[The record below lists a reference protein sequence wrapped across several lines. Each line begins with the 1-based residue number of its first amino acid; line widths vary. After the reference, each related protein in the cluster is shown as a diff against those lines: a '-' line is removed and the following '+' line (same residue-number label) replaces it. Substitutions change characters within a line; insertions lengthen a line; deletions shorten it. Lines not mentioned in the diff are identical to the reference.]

1 MSSSFLFAV
10 KPVARFEI
18 VDRADPL
25 FNYYGIAYRVDYG
38 LWILIRHGAFVEG
51 VGADGGGED
60 AIHALFE
67 IGEGEAVLRLRAAEE
82 PSRAVGSALVPVIVA
97 EPCADECPVAHVERD
112 QQALTLTRRDRAL
125 SQDHVLHVDIVVDG
139 REEIRLVQLQR
150 VQYALLDDLA
160 VERGEAL
167 HERHVV
173 KVAVPVLPC
182 EIGELKGDPGLLPAA
197 DIRVRLVL
205 IVFRDLQAEIAAACV
220 DDKIE
225 VLLVVAVDLDEMVAS
240 AERAEA
246 LLGTAGFDL
255 LAAAQLFDID
265 SSVAAV
271 RPFAHVSPVGDVLA
285 DERIELWQ
293 VKALFFEAH
302 DVHAAADID
311 ADEVRDDVFA
321 NRHSRADGAA
331 LSRVHVGHYPDLRSR
346 RERLIAERFYLT
358 LRRGLEDVG
367 VDFCGGVGAGE
378 LNHFTILS
386 VAYKSHL
393 LYMKAFRN
401 LDLFC
406 F

>member
-1 MSSSFLFAV
+1 ML
-10 KPVARFEI
+10 
-18 VDRADPL
+18 
-25 FNYYGIAYRVDYG
+25 G
-38 LWILIRHGAFVEG
+38 
-51 VGADGGGED
+51 
-60 AIHALFE
+60 
-67 IGEGEAVLRLRAAEE
+67 LRAAVKT
-82 PSRAVGSALVPVIVA
+82 SRAVWSALVPVVVA
-97 EPCADECPVAHVERD
+97 EAFADERTISHVEGN
-112 QQALTLTRRDRAL
+112 QQPLALARRDRAL
-125 SQDHVLHVDIVVDG
+125 AQYHVVEVDVVVDG
-139 REEIRLVQLQR
+139 REELLLVELQR
-150 VQYALLDDLA
+150 VQNALLDYLP

-167 HERHVV
+167 HQRHVLKV
-173 KVAVPVLPC
+173 CVAVGAGQVR
-182 EIGELKGDPGLLPAA
+182 ELEGYLRLLPAA
-197 DIRVRLVL
+197 DVRIGLVL
-205 IVFRDLQAEIAAACV
+205 IVLRDLQAEVAAAGV
-220 DDKIE
+220 DDEVE
-225 VLLVVAVDLDEMVAS
+225 VLLVVAVDLDEVVAA

-246 LLGTAGFDL
+246 LLR
-255 LAAAQLFDID
+255 AARIDLFDAVELVDID
-265 SSVAAV
+265 APVAAV
-271 RPFAHVSPVGDVLA
+271 RPLAHVAPVGDVLA
-285 DERIELWQ
+285 DERIELRQ
-293 VKALFFEAH
+293 VQALFAQAH

-346 RERLIAERFYLT
+346 RERLIAERIYLT